1 MDQFLI
7 ALFFQQS
14 NTCQYEDGSNLSR
27 TGQVCKWDN
36 NNPESYP
43 TGINNQGESYLVK
56 RVNTTAYY
64 YYVNADGTLKRVEVQ
79 KHLW

>member
-14 NTCQYEDGSNLSR
+14 NTCTYEDGSNLLP
-27 TGQVCKWDN
+27 GQVCKWDN
-36 NNPESYP
+36 YNQTSYP

-56 RVNTTAYY
+56 RTGTTAYY

-79 KHLW
+79 HNLW

>member
-7 ALFFQQS
+7 ALFLQNAQ
-14 NTCQYEDGSNLSR
+14 TCTYEDGSNLQP
-27 TGQVCKWDN
+27 GQICKWDN
-36 NNPESYP
+36 YNTFP

-56 RVNTTAYY
+56 RTGTTAYY

>member
-7 ALFFQQS
+7 ALFFQNAQ
-14 NTCQYEDGSNLSR
+14 TCTYEDGSNLQP
-27 TGQVCKWDN
+27 GQICKWDN
-36 NNPESYP
+36 TPTAQGP
-43 TGINNQGESYLVK
+43 TGLNNQGESYLVK
-56 RVNTTAYY
+56 RTGTTAYY

>member
-7 ALFFQQS
+7 TLFFQQA
-14 NTCQYEDGSNLSR
+14 NTCTYEDGSNLNH

-36 NNPESYP
+36 YNSDSYP

-56 RVNTTAYY
+56 RTGTTAYY

>member
-14 NTCQYEDGSNLSR
+14 NTCTYEDGSNLKP
-27 TGQVCKWDN
+27 GQICKWDN
-36 NNPESYP
+36 TPTAQEP
-43 TGINNQGESYLVK
+43 TGLNNQGESYLVK
-56 RVNTTAYY
+56 RTGTTAYY